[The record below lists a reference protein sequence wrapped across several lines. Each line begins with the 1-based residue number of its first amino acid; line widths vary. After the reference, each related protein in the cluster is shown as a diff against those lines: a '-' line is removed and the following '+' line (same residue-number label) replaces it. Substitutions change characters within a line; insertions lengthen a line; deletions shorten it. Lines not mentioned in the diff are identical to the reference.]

1 MLFNTS
7 QFLMIWYNS
16 NRNLR
21 QRVHMKLLYNGF
33 WQRTDIPWI
42 LILLFLFFLDITFS
56 LCVWVLILI
65 ES

>member
-1 MLFNTS
+1 
-7 QFLMIWYNS
+7 
-16 NRNLR
+16 
-21 QRVHMKLLYNGF
+21 MKLLYNGF